1 MFIVIGIPRKFSVSA
16 EVEDFSKL
24 CLKWHNLARLFHGSP
39 SLIWEDAIAS
49 SSQGYADHL
58 STVQVMT
65 ICIVSSK
72 YFSVARRF
80 FSKHKT
86 NTDLESLSDDD
97 FEALLRL
104 CLLSDSVLIDGSGY
118 KQKSGLAMGNNLAP
132 SLAIIYMNELDLM
145 MVDKTEGKVKL
156 KRFIDDYFALLL
168 SQQIS
173 EEGLLTLS
181 NNLND
186 AIKFT
191 LELPNNNNE
200 LPYLDTHD

>member
-1 MFIVIGIPRKFSVSA
+1 MYGSIPL
-16 EVEDFSKL
+16 EDINDKT
-24 CLKWHNLARLFHGSP
+24 P
-39 SLIWEDAIAS
+39 SIF
-49 SSQGYADHL
+49 
-58 STVQVMT
+58 T
-65 ICIVSSK
+65 
-72 YFSVARRF
+72 VARRF
-80 FSKHKT
+80 FSQHKT

-97 FEALLRL
+97 FETLLRL
-104 CLLSDSVLIDGSGY
+104 CLFSDSVLIDGSGY

-145 MVDKTEGKVKL
+145 MVDKAEGNVKL

-173 EEGLLTLS
+173 GENLLTLS

-191 LELPNNNNE
+191 LELPNNNSE
-200 LPYLDTHD
+200 LPYLDTLVSFDPSTKTFSTKLYSKPIHSGCVTPWDSHGSVGFKRSILVGEIRRPVSR